1 MIVSPTVT
9 ALERFGFHEQRTQF
23 VLTFSAALDPA
34 RAEDIRNYTL
44 APVGAGGHLGPRI
57 RLVRAVYDPLTLTVA
72 VHPANRVYLFGRYEL
87 VVNGEAPDGL
97 AGPTGVLL
105 DGRGNGE
112 PGSDYVRIFGP
123 SILAGTYRDFPARA
137 THRAQHSRVGRAHSA
152 KAPRPAPHT
161 LPSTGRIGATAAGRT
176 HVRLSAEA
184 VDAVLAARSSV
195 QKSW

>member
-1 MIVSPTVT
+1 M
-9 ALERFGFHEQRTQF
+9 
-23 VLTFSAALDPA
+23 
-34 RAEDIRNYTL
+34 
-44 APVGAGGHLGPRI
+44 
-57 RLVRAVYDPLTLTVA
+57 
-72 VHPANRVYLFGRYEL
+72 
-87 VVNGEAPDGL
+87 VNGEAPDGL

-161 LPSTGRIGATAAGRT
+161 LPSTARTGRIGATAAGRT

-195 QKSW
+195 HKSW

>member
-1 MIVSPTVT
+1 
-9 ALERFGFHEQRTQF
+9 L
-23 VLTFSAALDPA
+23 
-34 RAEDIRNYTL
+34 DIRNYTL

-57 RLVRAVYDPLTLTVA
+57 RLVRAVYDPLTVTVA
-72 VHPANRVYLFGRYEL
+72 VHPAKRVYLFQRYKL

-97 AGPTGVLL
+97 ASPSGTLL

-112 PGSDYVRIFGP
+112 PGSNYVKIFGP

-152 KAPRPAPHT
+152 TKAPKPAPHT
-161 LPSTGRIGATAAGRT
+161 LPPTARTGRSGATAAGRT

-195 QKSW
+195 HKIRVSI